1 MKKGKE
7 LQKLVLASSLVAISI
22 VIDIFFKQILSFN
35 NFGVPFYAIPIIY
48 GSIIL
53 GPVYGLIMGYVS
65 DLVGFIAFPN
75 GAYAFIFAL
84 GAMLW
89 GFMPGLFLYKKFD
102 KVKLFIVITITH
114 ILVTFANTLGL
125 LTFLSAETALASLTI
140 RLTMIPVNVIIIS
153 ILVSNLY
160 QKLLPVLIDMQIK
173 KPKKLKKTKSI

>member
-1 MKKGKE
+1 MKKSRE

-48 GSIIL
+48 GSIVL
-53 GPVYGLIMGYVS
+53 GPIYGLIMGYVS

-89 GFMPGLFLYKKFD
+89 GFLPGLFLYRKYD
-102 KVKLFIVITITH
+102 RTKLVFVLIFTH

-125 LTFLSAETALASLTI
+125 LTFLSRESALASLTV
-140 RLTMIPVNVIIIS
+140 RLTMIPINVVIIT
-153 ILVSNLY
+153 ILVHTL
-160 QKLLPVLIDMQIK
+160 QEKLNPILIDMQIK
-173 KPKKLKKTKSI
+173 RTRESAL

>member
-1 MKKGKE
+1 MKKSRE

-48 GSIIL
+48 GSIVL
-53 GPVYGLIMGYVS
+53 GPIYGLIMGYVS
-65 DLVGFIAFPN
+65 DLVGFVAFPN

-89 GFMPGLFLYKKFD
+89 GFLPGLFLYRKYD
-102 KVKLFIVITITH
+102 RTKLVFVLIFTH

-125 LTFLSAETALASLTI
+125 LTFLSRESALASLTV
-140 RLTMIPVNVIIIS
+140 RLTMIPINVVIIT
-153 ILVSNLY
+153 ILVHAL
-160 QKLLPVLIDMQIK
+160 QEKLNPVLIDMQIK
-173 KPKKLKKTKSI
+173 RTKETTA

>member
-1 MKKGKE
+1 MKKSRE

-48 GSIIL
+48 GSIVL
-53 GPVYGLIMGYVS
+53 GPIYGLIMGYVS

-89 GFMPGLFLYKKFD
+89 GFLPGLFLYKKYD
-102 KVKLFIVITITH
+102 RIKLVFVLIFTH
-114 ILVTFANTLGL
+114 VLVTFANTLGL
-125 LTFLSAETALASLTI
+125 LTFLSRESALASLTV
-140 RLTMIPVNVIIIS
+140 RLTMIPINIVIIT
-153 ILVSNLY
+153 ILVHAL
-160 QKLLPVLIDMQIK
+160 QEKLNPVLIDMQIK
-173 KPKKLKKTKSI
+173 RTHQSTF

>member
-1 MKKGKE
+1 MKKSRE

-48 GSIIL
+48 GSIVL
-53 GPVYGLIMGYVS
+53 GPIYGLIMGYVS

-89 GFMPGLFLYKKFD
+89 GFIPGLFLYRKYD
-102 KVKLFIVITITH
+102 RTKLVFVLIFNH
-114 ILVTFANTLGL
+114 ILVTIANTLGL
-125 LTFLSAETALASLTI
+125 LTFLSRESALASLTI
-140 RLTMIPVNVIIIS
+140 RLTMIPINVVIIT
-153 ILVSNLY
+153 ILVHTL
-160 QKLLPVLIDMQIK
+160 QEKLNPVLIDMQIK
-173 KPKKLKKTKSI
+173 RTKETAA

>member
-1 MKKGKE
+1 MKKSRE

-22 VIDIFFKQILSFN
+22 VTDIFFKQILSFN

-48 GSIIL
+48 GSIVL
-53 GPVYGLIMGYVS
+53 GPIYGLIMGYVS

-89 GFMPGLFLYKKFD
+89 GFLPGLFLYRKYD
-102 KVKLFIVITITH
+102 RTKLVFVLIFTH

-125 LTFLSAETALASLTI
+125 LTFLSRESALASLTV
-140 RLTMIPVNVIIIS
+140 RLTMIPINVVIIT
-153 ILVSNLY
+153 ILVHTL
-160 QKLLPVLIDMQIK
+160 QEKLNPILIDMQIK
-173 KPKKLKKTKSI
+173 RTKETTA